1 MMDIEEFCDGYYP
14 ENLSD
19 NINVAGN
26 HKEPPLEKCWEKMQ
40 SDPGCWP
47 AKDVAYRSISA
58 SKRGMMVLKKK
69 ASKRGMMVLKKK
81 KIRSNKRPAWQ
92 SPYPL

>member
-1 MMDIEEFCDGYYP
+1 MSKMKNWMMDIEEFCDGYYP

-40 SDPGCWP
+40 S
-47 AKDVAYRSISA
+47 KDVAYRSISA

-69 ASKRGMMVLKKK
+69 
-81 KIRSNKRPAWQ
+81 KIRSNNRPAWQ